1 MSISYPRV
9 IPVESGFHL
18 SLSFLSCSAVYAAP
32 LIATRTVKPLKP
44 ISVQQIKTKSEPL
57 LQPPEEPN
65 PLLKPVYNFT
75 LLANIETFDQVLE
88 NLGSQDHKQI
98 NYFALLWGRIG
109 NTNDPKF
116 KQ

>member
-1 MSISYPRV
+1 M
-9 IPVESGFHL
+9 
-18 SLSFLSCSAVYAAP
+18 YAAP

-44 ISVQQIKTKSEPL
+44 IGVLQIKTKSEPL
-57 LQPPEEPN
+57 LQPPEEPD
-65 PLLKPVYNFT
+65 PLLKPVYNIE
-75 LLANIETFDQVLE
+75 LLASKNIETFDQVLE

-116 KQ
+116 RQ